1 MEEPLTEEL
10 LAELLSA
17 PDPKTFVEKYK
28 IVGRSLPEYLQALL
42 DIHGLKRADV
52 IREAQLNET
61 YGYQI
66 FMGQCRP
73 TRDKVLAL
81 AFAIGCTLLEA
92 GRLCQA
98 AGVSSLYAK
107 NRRDAILI
115 FCLDNKCGLQRT
127 NEELYRFGEETLC

>member
-1 MEEPLTEEL
+1 MEEPLTDEL

-17 PDPKTFVEKYK
+17 PDPKAFADKHK
-28 IVGRSLPEYLQALL
+28 ITVRTLPEYLQTLL
-42 DIHGLKRADV
+42 AAHNLKRSDV

-66 FMGQCRP
+66 FMGQRKP

-81 AFAIGCTLLEA
+81 AFAMGCTLLEA

-98 AGVSSLYAK
+98 AGVVLTA
-107 NRRDAILI
+107 AGAT
-115 FCLDNKCGLQRT
+115 FP
-127 NEELYRFGEETLC
+127 

>member
-1 MEEPLTEEL
+1 MEEPLTDEL

-17 PDPKTFVEKYK
+17 PDPKAFADKHK
-28 IVGRSLPEYLQALL
+28 ITVRTLPEYLQTLL
-42 DIHGLKRADV
+42 AAHNLKRSDV

-66 FMGQCRP
+66 FMGQRKP

-81 AFAIGCTLLEA
+81 AFAMGCTLLEA

-98 AGVSSLYAK
+98 AGVNPLYAK

-115 FCLDNKCGLQRT
+115 FCLDNSYSLQRT